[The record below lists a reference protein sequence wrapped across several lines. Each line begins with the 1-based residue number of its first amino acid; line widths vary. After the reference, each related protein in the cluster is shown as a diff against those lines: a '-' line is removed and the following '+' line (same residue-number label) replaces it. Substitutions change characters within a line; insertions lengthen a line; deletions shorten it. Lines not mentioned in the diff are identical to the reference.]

1 VGLEGAAVEP
11 GTVEELA
18 ARMGLEAGRALV
30 PLGWMLRKLAAR
42 RAVEETAPGDGER
55 RYRMRGRLPVQDP
68 AELEEAQRDFTP
80 SWLPAYALAGTVA
93 QDYPRF
99 LRGEVT
105 GEEVLFS
112 PARLRL
118 WVDFFSNENGLYAV
132 NNQVGAVAVEEWA
145 PRGNGVVLELGG
157 GLGSGTVA
165 LLDRLRARG
174 RLAEIRR
181 YRFTEMVPAFL
192 RRGERTLRA
201 RFPDASFL
209 TAEQMDMN
217 SPLEAQGVSRGS
229 VSLVYAVNALHVA
242 HDLDFA
248 LREILAA
255 LQPGGR
261 LVISECVRPVP
272 DWPIYAEFVF
282 NLMETFRAPR
292 LDPRYRP
299 NGGFLTPE
307 QWREAMTA
315 AGFTDIRFLPDVPAL
330 RMRFPDF
337 NVGAIGATR
346 PAP

>member
-1 VGLEGAAVEP
+1 
-11 GTVEELA
+11 
-18 ARMGLEAGRALV
+18 
-30 PLGWMLRKLAAR
+30 
-42 RAVEETAPGDGER
+42 
-55 RYRMRGRLPVQDP
+55 
-68 AELEEAQRDFTP
+68 
-80 SWLPAYALAGTVA
+80 
-93 QDYPRF
+93 
-99 LRGEVT
+99 
-105 GEEVLFS
+105 
-112 PARLRL
+112 
-118 WVDFFSNENGLYAV
+118 V